1 MSSDIAIRVT
11 NLGKCYQIYDNPR
24 DRLKQFVLPKLKGA
38 LGLESSN
45 FFREFWALQDASFEV
60 KRGETVGIIGKN
72 GSGKSTLLQMIC
84 GTLSP
89 TIGSLETIGR
99 IAALLEL
106 GSGFNPEFTGR
117 ENVYMN
123 GAVMGLS
130 QKEITARF
138 NAIAAFAE
146 IGQFIEQ
153 PVKTYSSGMFTR
165 LAFACAIHV
174 DPEILIVDEALS
186 VGDAQF
192 QARCMSKMKQI
203 TESGCTVL
211 FVSHDI
217 AAVKNFCQKAIYLEA
232 GRIKSLG
239 LAGEV
244 ADLYLHDVR
253 EAMISENA
261 RYAMESDIRERSLV
275 ITAAPAQ
282 QAQGSPTFMVDP
294 SFDDRVQLFRQG
306 TGAVRVRAV
315 QFLDSDDHQIQLA
328 LFRQRAK
335 LRIHI
340 EFFEDV
346 QGLFVGYYIRDHKNV
361 ELVGSGNTIEA
372 NDLLDG
378 KNGDKMIVEFS
389 TELALQAGVYNIA
402 VVVSVP
408 LIRNKTALFL
418 DHVENI
424 LFFEILE
431 REPHRIWSK
440 VYLDAP
446 MQIWKHP
453 AEEADN
459 VC

>member
-1 MSSDIAIRVT
+1 MSSDLAIRVT
-11 NLGKCYQIYDNPR
+11 NLSKCYQIYENPR
-24 DRLKQFVLPKLKGA
+24 DRLKQFVFPKVKRA
-38 LGLESSN
+38 LGRESSN
-45 FFREFWALQDASFEV
+45 YYREFWALQDVSFEV

-89 TIGSLETIGR
+89 TIGSLITHGR

-117 ENVYMN
+117 ENIYMN
-123 GAVMGLS
+123 GTVMGLT
-130 QKEITARF
+130 QEDITARF
-138 NAIAAFAE
+138 NDIAAFAE
-146 IGQFIEQ
+146 IGLFIEQ
-153 PVKTYSSGMFTR
+153 PVKTYSSGMFAR

-211 FVSHDI
+211 FVSHDTSS
-217 AAVKNFCQKAIYLEA
+217 VKNFCQKAIYLESGNIKASGPA
-232 GRIKSLG
+232 GLVVDS
-239 LAGEV
+239 
-244 ADLYLHDVR
+244 YLHDVR

-261 RYAMESDIRERSLV
+261 RYALEADIRDRAMARTL
-275 ITAAPAQ
+275 TPAQ
-282 QAQGSPTFMVDP
+282 QTQGAPTFFVD
-294 SFDDRVQLFRQG
+294 STFDERMQLFRQG
-306 TGAVRVRAV
+306 TGAARVRAV
-315 QFLDSDDHQIQLA
+315 QLLDDDGQAVQLA
-328 LFRQRAK
+328 LFRQRAR

-340 EFFEDV
+340 EFLEDV
-346 QGLFVGYYIRDHKNV
+346 QGVFVGYYIRDHKHV
-361 ELVGSGNTIEA
+361 ELIGSGNTIEA
-372 NDLLDG
+372 NELMSG
-378 KNGDKMIVEFS
+378 RSGDKMVVEFS

-408 LIRNKTALFL
+408 LIKNKTALFL

-424 LFFEILE
+424 NFFEIME

-440 VYLDAP
+440 VYLATS
-446 MQIWKHP
+446 MKIWNCSV
-453 AEEADN
+453 ED
-459 VC
+459 VI